1 MILGTGVDIL
11 DIERIRNVHQ
21 DGTDSFFKAT
31 YTEAEREHAL
41 IRPDPA
47 LYFATRFAGKEAVF
61 KCLGIMPDGIR
72 LNEIEILEAETGQP
86 RVTLSG
92 NLKQI
97 AENKGI
103 RDIQVSLS
111 YETDFAIA
119 FAVAQNNKPEDPH
132 QRKHRL
138 HGATNS
144 WVEAP

>member
-1 MILGTGVDIL
+1 MLGVGTDIL
-11 DIERIRNVHQ
+11 NIQRIRNIFSDVS
-21 DGTDSFFKAT
+21 DPFFKAT
-31 YTEAEREHAL
+31 YTDAERDQAL
-41 IRPDPA
+41 IRPDPV

-61 KCLGIMPDGIR
+61 KCLGIMPAGIR

-86 RVTLSG
+86 RVTLFG

-119 FAVAQNNKPEDPH
+119 FAVAQNKKSE
-132 QRKHRL
+132 
-138 HGATNS
+138 
-144 WVEAP
+144 E